1 MTIARTALL
10 ALFAAGLSLAADS
23 RDQVSDAEKALV
35 AARSGDDASAMDRLT
50 DEDFLWVRPDGR
62 ITSKKQLLEDL
73 KAHRLASYKLVG
85 EQRIRIFGNTAVV
98 TGERL
103 LEGTGRVMVTN
114 VWVNKDGRWQR
125 VSSQTADIR

>member
-10 ALFAAGLSLAADS
+10 ASFAAGLCLAANS

-35 AARSGDDASAMDRLT
+35 AARSGDDASAMDRLRA
-50 DEDFLWVRPDGR
+50 EDFLWVRPDGR
-62 ITSKKQLLEDL
+62 ITSKTQLLEDL
-73 KAHRLASYKLVG
+73 RAHRLASYKLVG

-103 LEGTGRVMVTN
+103 LDGIRRVMVT
-114 VWVNKDGRWQR
+114 
-125 VSSQTADIR
+125 